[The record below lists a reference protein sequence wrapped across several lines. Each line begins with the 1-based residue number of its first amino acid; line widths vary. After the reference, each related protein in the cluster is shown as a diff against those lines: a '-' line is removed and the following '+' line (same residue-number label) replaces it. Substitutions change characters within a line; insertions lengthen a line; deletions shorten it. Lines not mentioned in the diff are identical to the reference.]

1 MANRRCGQKLLPISF
16 DEFEPSPKQSDASYK
31 RERLAAVW
39 NFTCENR
46 DQKRARRFN
55 DMRKGH
61 RTHAFAQR
69 LQLARDRLR
78 AGGDF

>member
-1 MANRRCGQKLLPISF
+1 MKQFLGAHTRT
-16 DEFEPSPKQSDASYK
+16 DDPK
-31 RERLAAVW
+31 RLR

-78 AGGDF
+78 VGDDF

>member
-1 MANRRCGQKLLPISF
+1 MEQFLGAHTRT
-16 DEFEPSPKQSDASYK
+16 DDPK
-31 RERLAAVW
+31 RLW
-39 NFTCENR
+39 NLTCENR

-78 AGGDF
+78 VGDDF